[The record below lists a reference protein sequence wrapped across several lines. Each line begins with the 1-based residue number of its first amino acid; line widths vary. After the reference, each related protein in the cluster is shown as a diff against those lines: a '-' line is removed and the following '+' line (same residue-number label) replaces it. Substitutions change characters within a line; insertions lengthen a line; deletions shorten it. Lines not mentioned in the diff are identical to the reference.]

1 MSTRRAV
8 PAEQRSR
15 QPTEVRRQQIVR
27 AALELM
33 AERGI
38 SAVNARDIAKQAG
51 ISPGT
56 VSYHFAS
63 VQEIVAEAIT
73 VAIEE
78 YYAKLT
84 AGIQQRTPIEALRA
98 LVDAL
103 FTADTERHWR
113 LWFEYWWSG
122 HSDEDFAARQAARY
136 ASWHDQIR
144 GIIAAGCDAGE
155 FTCAEPE
162 EMTVRF
168 VALVDG
174 LALQWLRGAPSLT
187 TEQAREHLHQFVV
200 DSLMPNHGS

>member
-8 PAEQRSR
+8 PAAQRSR

-27 AALELM
+27 ATLELM
-33 AERGI
+33 TERGV
-38 SAVNARDIAKQAG
+38 SAIGAREIARKAG
-51 ISPGT
+51 VSPGT

-78 YYAKLT
+78 YYTTLA
-84 AGIQQRTPIEALRA
+84 AGIEQRTPTEALRA

-122 HSDEDFAARQAARY
+122 YGDGDFAARQAARY
-136 ASWHDQIR
+136 VDWHDQIR
-144 GIIAAGCDAGE
+144 GIIAAGCDTGE

-162 EMTVRF
+162 EVTVRF

-174 LALQWLRGAPSLT
+174 LALQWLRGAPPLT
-187 TEQAREHLHQFVV
+187 AEQAREHLNQFVV
-200 DSLMPNHGS
+200 DSLIPNRRC